1 MLYLPSSPQ
10 LGVHEP
16 GFQAGLVDVSSM
28 PGSGVDGISACG
40 MGAETECNG
49 RIQGSM
55 VGVEVVEEPDEVAGA
70 EASRNGS
77 LFSNL
82 LIL

>member
-1 MLYLPSSPQ
+1 
-10 LGVHEP
+10 
-16 GFQAGLVDVSSM
+16 M

-40 MGAETECNG
+40 MGAETDCNG

-55 VGVEVVEEPDEVAGA
+55 AGAEVVEEPDEVAGA
-70 EASRNGS
+70 EASGNES
-77 LFSNL
+77 LFSIL